1 MPADDP
7 EKFQKINLISM
18 AYCSSCR
25 KVKISG
31 TMAKSKLNTG
41 AITEILSAAAGVI
54 AARMA
59 NKITFISANP
69 MIGGAVKA
77 GVGFFLTS
85 QKNKMVA
92 SAGLGMAA
100 VGATELIGSFLPEGT
115 LGWLPS
121 GSTTLPG
128 VAGAGYRPQIM
139 VD

>member
-1 MPADDP
+1 
-7 EKFQKINLISM
+7 
-18 AYCSSCR
+18 
-25 KVKISG
+25 
-31 TMAKSKLNTG
+31 MAKTKVNTG

-54 AARMA
+54 VARMA

-77 GVGFFLTS
+77 GVGFFLAS
-85 QKNKMVA
+85 QKNKMVS

-100 VGATELIGSFLPEGT
+100 VGTTELVGSFLPEGA
-115 LGWLPS
+115 LGWVPS

-128 VAGAGYRPQIM
+128 VAGPYRPQIM